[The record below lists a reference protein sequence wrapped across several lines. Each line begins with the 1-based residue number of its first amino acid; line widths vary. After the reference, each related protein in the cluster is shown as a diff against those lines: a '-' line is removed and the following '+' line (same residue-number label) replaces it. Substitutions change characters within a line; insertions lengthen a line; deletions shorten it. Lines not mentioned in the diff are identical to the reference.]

1 MQQEVVYNE
10 WIDAAGSGVQS
21 GLMQQEVVYNEWIDA
36 AGSGVQ

>member
-1 MQQEVVYNE
+1 MQQEVVYN
-10 WIDAAGSGVQS
+10 

>member
-10 WIDAAGSGVQS
+10 WIDAAGSGVQ
-21 GLMQQEVVYNEWIDA
+21 WIDA